1 MTVRLLAANLAAVL
15 AIMWS
20 TETSSARLAAQT
32 ARESH
37 IQVGGASLY
46 VRDIGNG
53 RPAIVLHGGPDFD
66 SSYLLPDLDRL
77 SATLRLIYY
86 DQRGRGQSAES
97 VRPEDVTLASDLDDL
112 DQVRQHFR
120 LDSPVLLGHSWGTV
134 LALEYALRHPAQVSA
149 LILMNPAPAST
160 ADLTVFRKVYV
171 DQLGTDM
178 DRQRAIVASPAYQ
191 AGDPDAVV
199 ARYRIHFTHAL
210 ARAEDRDKMMAAMQA
225 AFIRQGPAGIVK
237 ARAAEDRL
245 MRDTWDKADYD
256 LLPRLR
262 VLKVPTLVIAGDRDF
277 IPGEIAAHIA
287 AAMPDARLVTLR
299 DCGHFSYLECPDA
312 VRQAIDGF
320 LRTIGRPRD

>member
-1 MTVRLLAANLAAVL
+1 MSVRLLAVNLVAVL
-15 AIMWS
+15 VTMWPS
-20 TETSSARLAAQT
+20 DSPSPSAAGQP

-37 IQVGGASLY
+37 IQVGTASLY
-46 VRDIGNG
+46 VRDIGTG

-66 SSYLLPDLDRL
+66 SSYLLPALDRL

-86 DQRGRGQSAES
+86 DQRGRGRSADN

-112 DQVRQHFR
+112 DRVRQHFR
-120 LDSPVLLGHSWGTV
+120 LDSPMLLGHSWGTV

-160 ADLTVFRKVYV
+160 ADLTAFRKVYV
-171 DQLGTDM
+171 DQLGADM

-199 ARYRIHFTHAL
+199 ARYRIHFTNAL
-210 ARAEDRDKMMAAMQA
+210 ARTEDRDKLMIAMQA
-225 AFIRQGPAGIVK
+225 AFIRQGSAGIVK

-245 MRDTWDKADYD
+245 MRDTWDKPDYD
-256 LLPRLR
+256 LLPKLR
-262 VLKVPTLVIAGDRDF
+262 VLKVPTLIIAGDHDF
-277 IPGEIAAHIA
+277 FPGDIAAHIA
-287 AAMPDARLVTLR
+287 SAMPDARLVTLR